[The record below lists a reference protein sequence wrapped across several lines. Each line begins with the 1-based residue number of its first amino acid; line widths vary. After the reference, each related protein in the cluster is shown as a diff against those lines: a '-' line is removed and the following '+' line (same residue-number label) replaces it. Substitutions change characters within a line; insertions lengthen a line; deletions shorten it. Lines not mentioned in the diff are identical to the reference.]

1 MLHLSC
7 QTFPVGQAGDPA
19 RKIKLVRA
27 KALGAISGCS
37 SLTKAGA
44 ELKAEWLMQK
54 IAEGASRQT

>member
-1 MLHLSC
+1 
-7 QTFPVGQAGDPA
+7 VGQAGDPA